1 MLLTDYLRHHGLP
14 MIHPLH
20 RNGEPLA
27 PPTLDFVG
35 QFILGDAYVIQM
47 LGGNAVTIPD
57 LQDMI
62 DIICDELRAAPNY
75 DVEVLAGAGRQR
87 KSLFLTPRREL
98 GRPFGRNLRR
108 LRENLM
114 LWMAEF
120 AMTGELP
127 ADVPRRNDQGTVSF
141 RPKQYNI

>member
-1 MLLTDYLRHHGLP
+1 MLLTDYLQLHGLP
-14 MIHPLH
+14 MI
-20 RNGEPLA
+20 
-27 PPTLDFVG
+27 PPMLRHGSQPERFSIDHIG

-47 LGGNAVTIPD
+47 RGGNAVTIPD

-62 DIICDELRAAPNY
+62 GIICDELRAAPNY
-75 DVEVLAGAGRQR
+75 DVEVFAGAGRQR
-87 KSLFLTPRREL
+87 NALFLTPKREL

-114 LWMAEF
+114 LWMAEY

-127 ADVPRRNDQGTVSF
+127 ADVFCRRGHGTVHF
-141 RPKQYNI
+141 ERYLA